1 MSRTI
6 KAILILSIKYNFEQ
20 SFAVQISPLLLLK
33 IEKVQ
38 QMVQSAHIEAQP
50 SS

>member
-20 SFAVQISPLLLLK
+20 SYAVQINLLLLLK
-33 IEKVQ
+33 IEK
-38 QMVQSAHIEAQP
+38 SATNGAECTY
-50 SS
+50 

>member
-6 KAILILSIKYNFEQ
+6 RAILILSIKYNFEQ

-33 IEKVQ
+33 IEK
-38 QMVQSAHIEAQP
+38 SATNGAECTY
-50 SS
+50 